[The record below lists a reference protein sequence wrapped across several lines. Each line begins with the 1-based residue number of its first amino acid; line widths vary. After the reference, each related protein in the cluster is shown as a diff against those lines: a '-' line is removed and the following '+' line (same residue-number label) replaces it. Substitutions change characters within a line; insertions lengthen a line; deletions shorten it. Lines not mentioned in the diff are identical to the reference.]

1 MQGIQIGRVYRHF
14 KGDYYLV
21 EPKQIK
27 FEPVNIYYEALK
39 DAIDEHEKEVSKH
52 ND

>member
-1 MQGIQIGRVYRHF
+1 M
-14 KGDYYLV
+14 L

-39 DAIDEHEKEVSKH
+39 DAIDEHEKEACKH

>member
-1 MQGIQIGRVYRHF
+1 M
-14 KGDYYLV
+14 L

-39 DAIDEHEKEVSKH
+39 DAIDEREKEVSKH
-52 ND
+52 TD